1 MTNFNDQPDIE
12 TDLFGLPLQP
22 EPMQPKSVAT
32 GVQKVIEVD
41 PGDCRIWGGNPRH
54 LARLNVASTT
64 ELRASIVAAGG
75 QQIAAIARPCEGSDA
90 KYEVIVG
97 ARRHW
102 CICWLLNHGY
112 SDLTFKLE
120 VRDLTDAECFQLCT
134 LENQDRRNVS
144 EYETALSLKSA
155 LADLYDGHQ
164 GNLASAIGK
173 DGSWVSR
180 RMKLAELPV
189 CIPNA
194 YTDWSALKI
203 THVPKITK
211 VLKSQGE
218 TILQRARDMAAE
230 HLRRDQAGVEPLSEF
245 ECFQM
250 LTTGKTR
257 PTKTAG
263 PRKAVKKT
271 KSETG
276 DVAKYG
282 PKRNPHLVLSTK
294 SADKLV
300 ITVPRNTKA
309 TATVVLASIEKCLN
323 DHLGKQ

>member
-1 MTNFNDQPDIE
+1 MTNFDDQPDF
-12 TDLFGLPLQP
+12 FGKPLQP
-22 EPMQPKSVAT
+22 HPIQPKPAAKGS
-32 GVQKVIEVD
+32 QKVIEVD

-54 LARLNVASTT
+54 LARLNVASTA

-75 QQIAAIARPCEGSDA
+75 QQIAAIARPCDGADA

-102 CICWLLNHGY
+102 CICWLMNHGY
-112 SDLTFKLE
+112 SDLRFKLE
-120 VRDLTDAECFQLCT
+120 VRDLTDADCFQLCT

-189 CIPNA
+189 EMPNA

-203 THVPKITK
+203 THIPKITK
-211 VLKSQGE
+211 ALKSQGE

-230 HLRRDQAGVEPLSEF
+230 HVRRDQAGVEPLSEF

-250 LTTGKTR
+250 LTASSTQASKATG
-257 PTKTAG
+257 PH
-263 PRKAVKKT
+263 KAAKKT
-271 KSETG
+271 KPGTG

-282 PKRNPHLVLSTK
+282 PKRTPHLVLSAK

-309 TATVVLASIEKCLN
+309 TAAVVLASIEKCLD
-323 DHLGKQ
+323 DHLSKH